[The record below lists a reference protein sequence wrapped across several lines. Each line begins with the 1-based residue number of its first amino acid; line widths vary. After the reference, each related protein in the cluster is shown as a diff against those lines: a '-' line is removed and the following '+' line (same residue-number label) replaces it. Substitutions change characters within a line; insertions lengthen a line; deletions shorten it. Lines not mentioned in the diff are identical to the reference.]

1 MQLRPLSLGELLDRA
16 VTLCVRHALTFA
28 LIFLVF
34 IVPFMIVQAFALPDQ
49 TAALNQLVDMVR
61 SGGKVIPRAG
71 TDASAPALTFVW
83 LGVFWLFSSLSYA
96 ALIVATS
103 RAYLEG
109 SASFAAAY
117 RLALRF
123 WPRLIALTLLYVL
136 AAAVV
141 LMAASIIGVV
151 ILAIAMLL
159 SRALV
164 PLGIIFGVIVGGAF
178 ALAVIALALVAMIAG
193 YLMCYALVLEGASI
207 AGAFVR
213 GLQRAFGRGNLL
225 RSLGA
230 GLALAAVSFGFTILV
245 MVVTFALLG
254 IFHSALV
261 GQLLGA
267 LVQAPVIAFFFAFL
281 TLFYYDLR
289 VRNEGFDL
297 RVDAAAP
304 APVSAALI
312 D

>member
-34 IVPFMIVQAFALPDQ
+34 IVPFTIVQAFALPDQ
-49 TAALNQLVDMVR
+49 TAALNQLVEMVR
-61 SGGKVIPRAG
+61 SGGKVVPQAG
-71 TDASAPALTFVW
+71 ARTPLATTFLW
-83 LGVFWLFSSLSYA
+83 FGAFWLFSTLSYA

-109 SASFAAAY
+109 NASFAPAY

-123 WPRLIALTLLYVL
+123 WPRLIALTLLYFL
-136 AAAVV
+136 TFAVV
-141 LMAASIIGVV
+141 LIAASIVGV
-151 ILAIAMLL
+151 AIMAVTMLL
-159 SRALV
+159 SRLLL
-164 PLGIIFGVIVGGAF
+164 PLGIVFGVIVGGAF
-178 ALAVIALALVAMIAG
+178 TLGVIALSLVATIAG
-193 YLMCYALVLEGASI
+193 YLMCYTLMLEGASI
-207 AGAFVR
+207 SGALVR
-213 GLQRAFGRGNLL
+213 GMQRAFGRGNFL
-225 RSLGA
+225 RSLAA
-230 GLALAAVSFGFTILV
+230 GLALSAVSFGFTILV
-245 MVVTFALLG
+245 MAVTFALLAL
-254 IFHSALV
+254 FHSALV

-267 LVQAPVIAFFFAFL
+267 FVQAPMIVFFFAFL

-297 RVDAAAP
+297 HIDAAEP
-304 APVSAALI
+304 VPVSAALI